1 MRPSRGQIRDAL
13 PASRATRRDD
23 PEATRADV
31 VEKHAR
37 SDDASVYEVDV
48 PLLVERLR
56 GLGPVQLLAVIDL
69 AERMHAAVLRGDFE
83 GRKRVRQ
90 EFGIDA

>member
-13 PASRATRRDD
+13 PDFRAARRDD
-23 PEATRADV
+23 PEATLAET

-48 PLLVERLR
+48 AALADRLR
-56 GLGPVQLLAVIDL
+56 GLGPVGLPAVIDL
-69 AERMHAAVLRGDFE
+69 AERMHAAMLRGDVD
-83 GRKRVRQ
+83 GRERVRV
-90 EFGIDA
+90 EFGIDG